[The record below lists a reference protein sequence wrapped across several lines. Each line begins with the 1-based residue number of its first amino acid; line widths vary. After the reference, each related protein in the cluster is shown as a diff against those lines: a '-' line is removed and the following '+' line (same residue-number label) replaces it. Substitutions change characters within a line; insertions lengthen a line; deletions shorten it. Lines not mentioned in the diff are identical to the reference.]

1 MAPLRWDQ
9 LTGEEVHQRLK
20 ERRLVILPLGAVE
33 AHGPHLPTGTD
44 NLLAAAIAER
54 VAERVGGVLLP
65 LLPYG
70 QVWSLQDFP
79 GSLSISSETLANLVV
94 ELGMSLQRQGVAL
107 LALINGH
114 MGNVP
119 ALQAAARRLYQQ
131 KGPLTY
137 IFTYPGLS
145 ELSIQICS
153 SRFNTGPADC
163 QAASRRLKPRGWG
176 GGRWQAQGRVES
188 HLSEWSLWTSV
199 PRKMGPSPL
208 FPRPPPSIVRR
219 WASK

>member
-119 ALQAAARRLYQQ
+119 AL
-131 KGPLTY
+131 
-137 IFTYPGLS
+137 
-145 ELSIQICS
+145 
-153 SRFNTGPADC
+153 
-163 QAASRRLKPRGWG
+163 
-176 GGRWQAQGRVES
+176 
-188 HLSEWSLWTSV
+188 
-199 PRKMGPSPL
+199 
-208 FPRPPPSIVRR
+208 
-219 WASK
+219 